1 MTLLLLGSVVAGILT
16 TLAPCVLPL
25 LPVIVG
31 GSLARPGRSGRHR
44 AYIIAGSLGLSIAL
58 FTLLLR
64 AGTGLI
70 GVPISVW
77 QWLSGSIVILLGV
90 VFAIP
95 EIWEKFSSM
104 LSLQA
109 RTTKHLESARGRD
122 GVGGALL
129 TGAALGPVFSSC
141 SPFYLYLVVT
151 VLPASLGEGLLLL
164 LGYVVGLCGTLLAIA
179 LLGQGFVSKTRW
191 LANPRGW
198 FRRGIGIAFII
209 VGLIVILGLDR
220 DIQAWVIENSPIRL
234 WEFDSSFIPQSR

>member
-1 MTLLLLGSVVAGILT
+1 VTLLILGSVVAGILT

-31 GSLARPGRSGRHR
+31 GSMAESGRSGRRR
-44 AYIIAGSLGLSIAL
+44 AYIIAGSLGLSIAA

-64 AGTGLI
+64 AGTGLL
-70 GVPISVW
+70 GVPMSVW
-77 QWLSGSIVILLGV
+77 QWISGSILILLGL

-95 EIWEKFSSM
+95 EIWDRISQA

-109 RTTKHLESARGRD
+109 RTTKHLESARQRD
-122 GVGGALL
+122 GVLGAAL

-164 LGYVVGLCGTLLAIA
+164 LGYVVGLSGTLLAIA
-179 LLGQGFVSKTRW
+179 LLGQRFVSKTRW

-198 FRRGIGIAFII
+198 FRRGIGIVFLL

-220 DIQAWVIENSPIRL
+220 ELQTWVVTNVPIRL
-234 WEFDSSFIPQSR
+234 WELDSSFIPE